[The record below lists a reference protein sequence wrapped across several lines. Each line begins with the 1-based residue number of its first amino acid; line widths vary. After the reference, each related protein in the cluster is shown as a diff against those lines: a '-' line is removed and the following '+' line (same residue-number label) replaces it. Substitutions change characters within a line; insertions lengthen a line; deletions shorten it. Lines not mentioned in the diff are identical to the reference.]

1 MSVKK
6 HVSLCLEIGWSH
18 DHKLFLFDLLVYLLK
33 EEKNAGDLY
42 PLYPLV
48 ALQEKEW
55 AMERNSCI
63 TSQNDLKTYGCS
75 CRSR

>member
-48 ALQEKEW
+48 ALQEKERQW
-55 AMERNSCI
+55 KEILVSL
-63 TSQNDLKTYGCS
+63 LKMT
-75 CRSR
+75 